1 MDHNAPPV
9 FRAAML
15 DRYATSPDDF
25 QRATRVV
32 HDARAESLG
41 PHEVL
46 LRVHAASVNQAD
58 VKLGLGMAA
67 SLPFAPRPPCAL
79 GVDFAGHVVAVGSK
93 CERLHPGEAV
103 YGYAGFDHAGAI
115 AEYAVVTEA
124 SAALKP
130 PSLTFAEAAS
140 IPLAGMTSLTALSEQ
155 SGGRVR
161 EGSRVLVLGGTSATG
176 SLGIQIARALG
187 AAEVS
192 TTCSAAYADL
202 VHGLGAGLVV
212 DYRTQNWWSALPLA
226 SEADKYDVIY
236 DCIGGNEPWPRSG
249 DALRGAGGR
258 DGLFLSLQ
266 SDFTGKFTPLTV
278 LRILGSLLV
287 RKFTSLFSGPSYA
300 LVQKVTNSR
309 VDLMDRL
316 TELVE
321 AGEVRP
327 VIDRVYALSEVGLAM
342 QHVAEWRAH
351 GKVVIAVS
359 EEADAHI

>member
-1 MDHNAPPV
+1 MSHNAPPAFCGAV
-9 FRAAML
+9 L
-15 DRYATSPDDF
+15 DRYATSPEDF

-32 HDARAESLG
+32 HDARTRSLG
-41 PHEVL
+41 PHQVL
-46 LRVHAASVNQAD
+46 LRVHATSVNQAD

-67 SLPFAPRPPCAL
+67 FLPFAPRPPFAL
-79 GVDFAGHVVAVGSK
+79 GVDFAGHVVAVGDK
-93 CERLHPGEAV
+93 CERLRPGEAV
-103 YGYAGFDHAGAI
+103 YGYAGFDHQGTMAD
-115 AEYAVVTEA
+115 YAVVSEA

-140 IPLAGMTSLTALSEQ
+140 IPLAGMTSLAALSEQ
-155 SGGRVR
+155 SGNRVR

-192 TTCSAAYADL
+192 ATCSAAHAGL
-202 VHGLGAGLVV
+202 VRGLGAGRVV
-212 DYRTQNWWSALPLA
+212 DYRTQKWWSALPLA

-236 DCIGGNEPWPRSG
+236 DCIGGSEPWPHAG

-266 SDFTGKFTPLTV
+266 SDYKGHFTPLTV
-278 LRILGSLLV
+278 LRILGSLLG
-287 RKFTSLFSGPSYA
+287 RKIWGLFSGPSYA

-309 VDLMDRL
+309 VDLLDRL

-321 AGEVRP
+321 EGEVKP
-327 VIDRVYALSEVGLAM
+327 VVDRVYALSEVGLAM
-342 QHVAEWRAH
+342 RHVAEWRAH

-359 EEADAHI
+359 DKADARF